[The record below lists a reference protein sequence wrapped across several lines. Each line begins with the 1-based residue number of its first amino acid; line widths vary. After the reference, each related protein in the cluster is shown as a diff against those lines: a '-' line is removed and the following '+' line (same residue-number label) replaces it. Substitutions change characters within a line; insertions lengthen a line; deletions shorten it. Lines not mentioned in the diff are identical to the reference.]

1 MFEPSVG
8 TGAERIQNIRVH
20 WPDWREEPDDAVV
33 ENVDAVAVVVV
44 VIAVVAV
51 AADGSSGKTKKHNLK
66 IKL

>member
-33 ENVDAVAVVVV
+33 ENVDAVADV

>member
-33 ENVDAVAVVVV
+33 ENVDAVAVVV
-44 VIAVVAV
+44 IAVVAV